1 MSFFFCNFAPKIDY
15 SMGRPFKSEL
25 KELQSTLHWIDRQDV
40 SELRGFL
47 GLETGKPLISVGSG
61 GSYSACYYSSLLYRE
76 YCSVAT
82 QLTPLAVQSATPNEL
97 EGTKMLFISASG
109 NNKDILQSLK
119 VGMGVGGTKVASLC
133 AKKKN
138 KIGKY
143 AEEHY
148 HLLFHYEFPKK
159 DGFLATNTLYAFMGL
174 LYRAYFPNAQL
185 SKTISM
191 SSAPYSYI
199 QGEKRFAD
207 FDYFV
212 VLYGRYGEP
221 VACDIESKLSE
232 AGLGAV
238 LMSDYRNFGHGRH
251 NWIDKKGEKTCVIT
265 IMTPSDELLARKTI
279 GCLPDTVSV
288 LSIES
293 TLDGVLAPIDLIWKS
308 FYMVSELGDVRGID
322 PGRPGVPDYGTE
334 LYNLNYSKL
343 VKKSRDSKDNQ
354 KQRAILH
361 KTRNTSV
368 ESMQKDVWQLY
379 SEKYDAFVKRL
390 NAAKF
395 GVIVFDYDGTLSA
408 NDENA
413 RYADC
418 LNPAIKEALIRLLNG
433 GIRLAIVTGRGKSV
447 WDVINNEFASYSQQI
462 YVGYYNGGCVC
473 RMDDTDI
480 LIDFKNKPLHEQLK
494 MLKEILLKK
503 CDWIKADDIEER
515 NSQLTIKDKRQSQ
528 LITMLCKEIILSKG
542 FENICVWQSSH
553 STDVVVKSVAD
564 KRNILEWLG
573 DANVLCIGDR
583 GDVEGNDFQLLST
596 PYALSV
602 DRTSADPDTCW
613 NLAPDGIRGV
623 EATLWYLKNVDIC
636 NQLFRLKF

>member
-1 MSFFFCNFAPKIDY
+1 
-15 SMGRPFKSEL
+15 MGRPFKSEL
-25 KELQSTLHWIDRQDV
+25 KELQSTLNWIDCQDV
-40 SELRGFL
+40 SGLREFL
-47 GLETGKPLISVGSG
+47 CQETTKPLISIGSG
-61 GSYSACYYSSLLYRE
+61 GSYSVCYYSSLLYRE

-82 QLTPLAVQSATPNEL
+82 QLTPLAIQSATPNEL
-97 EGTKMLFISASG
+97 NGSKMLFISASG

-119 VGMGVGGTKVASLC
+119 VGIDAGDTKVASLC

-138 KIGKY
+138 KISKFAEDHHHVLCHY
-143 AEEHY
+143 A
-148 HLLFHYEFPKK
+148 FPNK

-185 SKTISM
+185 SQSISM
-191 SSAPYSYI
+191 SSAPFTCI
-199 QGEKRFAD
+199 RGEKRFAD
-207 FDYFV
+207 FDYFI

-221 VACDIESKLSE
+221 VACDIESKFSE

-238 LMSDYRNFGHGRH
+238 LLSDYRNFGHGRH
-251 NWIDKKGEKTCVIT
+251 NWIDKRGDKTCVIT

-308 FYMVSELGDVRGID
+308 FYLVSELGTVRGID

-343 VKKSRDSKDNQ
+343 VVKKSRESKDNQ
-354 KQRAILH
+354 KQRTILH
-361 KTRNTSV
+361 KSRNTSV
-368 ESMQKDVWQLY
+368 ESMQEDVWQMY
-379 SEKYDAFVKRL
+379 AEGYDAFVKRI
-390 NAAKF
+390 NSTQF
-395 GVIVFDYDGTLSA
+395 GAIVFDYDGTLSA

-413 RYADC
+413 RYANRLD
-418 LNPAIKEALIRLLNG
+418 PTIKQALIRILNG

-447 WDVINNEFASYSQQI
+447 WDVINNELAPYSEQI

-473 RMDDTDI
+473 RMEDTKD
-480 LIDFKNKPLHEQLK
+480 LSDFKSKPLHEQLRV
-494 MLKEILLKK
+494 LKEILLKK

-515 NSQLTIKDKRQSQ
+515 NCQLTIKDKRQSQ
-528 LITMLCKEIILSKG
+528 LVAMMCKEIILSQGLEK
-542 FENICVWQSSH
+542 ICVWQSSH
-553 STDVVVKSVAD
+553 SMDVVVKSVAD
-564 KRNILEWLG
+564 KRMIMEWLG
-573 DANVLCIGDR
+573 GADVLCIGDR

-613 NLAPDGIRGV
+613 NLAPEGIRGV
-623 EATLWYLKNVDIC
+623 EATLWYLKKMEIS
-636 NQLFRLKF
+636 NQQFRIKL